1 MSDSVS
7 SPDGEKT
14 TLLIGSQSFFA
25 LAGELLAAG
34 KRVSI
39 TPTGSSMLP
48 TLRGGRDT
56 VVLVPPGE
64 KKLRRG
70 DIILYR
76 RLDGT
81 YVLHRIVKV
90 CKPSQRYTLCGDNQI
105 APERGIG
112 REQVLAVVRSLR
124 RGSRQIDCDG
134 LFFRLYSEI
143 WMALRF
149 PRQVYHYLKRRVSG
163 IFR

>member
-1 MSDSVS
+1 MSDSVPP
-7 SPDGEKT
+7 PDGEKT
-14 TLLIGSQSFFA
+14 TLLVGSEPFFA

-56 VVLVPPGE
+56 VVLEAPGE

-81 YVLHRIVKV
+81 YVLHRIVGV
-90 CKPSQRYTLCGDNQI
+90 SGPRQRYTLCGDNQI
-105 APERGIG
+105 ALERGID
-112 REQVLAVVRSLR
+112 REQVLAVVRSIR
-124 RGSRQIDCDG
+124 RGSRVIHCDSR
-134 LFFRLYSEI
+134 LYHLYSEA

-149 PRQVYHYLKRRVSG
+149 PRQVYHYLKRRVRG

>member
-1 MSDSVS
+1 MSDSVP
-7 SPDGEKT
+7 SPDGET
-14 TLLIGSQSFFA
+14 TAFSVGSESFFA

-34 KRVSI
+34 KRVSM

-56 VVLVPPGE
+56 VVLEAPGE
-64 KKLRRG
+64 RKLRRG
-70 DIILYR
+70 DMILYR

-90 CKPSQRYTLCGDNQI
+90 SAPRRRYTLCGDNQI
-105 APERGIG
+105 APERGID
-112 REQVLAVVRSLR
+112 REQVLAVLRSFR
-124 RGSRQIDCDG
+124 RGSREIDCDG
-134 LFFRLYSEI
+134 LFFRLYSEV

-149 PRQVYHYLKRRVSG
+149 PRKIYHYLKRRVSG